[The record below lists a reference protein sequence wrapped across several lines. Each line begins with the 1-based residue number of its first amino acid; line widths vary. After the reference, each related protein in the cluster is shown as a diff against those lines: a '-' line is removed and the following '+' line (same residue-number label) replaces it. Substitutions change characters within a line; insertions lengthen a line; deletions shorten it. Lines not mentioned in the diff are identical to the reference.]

1 METPVAKIPDEVLP
15 PVSGREGATLSWLE
29 ARRAGSVSVSE
40 TEWDKLEEAITG
52 SVTDLLLEKFLA

>member
-15 PVSGREGATLSWLE
+15 PVSGREEATLSWLE

-40 TEWDKLEEAITG
+40 TEWDKLEEAITS
-52 SVTDLLLEKFLA
+52 SVADLLLEKFLA